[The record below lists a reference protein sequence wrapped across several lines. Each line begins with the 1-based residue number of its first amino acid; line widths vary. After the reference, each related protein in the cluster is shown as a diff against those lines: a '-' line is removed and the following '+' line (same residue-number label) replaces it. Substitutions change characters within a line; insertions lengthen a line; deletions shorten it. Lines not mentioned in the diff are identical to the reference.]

1 MNSVHVI
8 INIDKGINDFLYLDS
23 KKKTMNEDFLHY
35 VWKYQL
41 FSVHDLKTT
50 TNEDVSILKVG
61 IHNYNSGPDFLNAQ
75 LKIDDQLW
83 AGNVE
88 IHLKSSDWYVHHH
101 EIDENYD
108 AVILHVVWEDDA
120 TVFMKNN
127 KPLPVLVLKDFVLAS
142 ALHNYRNLFSTKQNW
157 ISCEKEISTVDD
169 FTLDNWK
176 ERLFFERLERKSI
189 EMNKVLLDNQ
199 NDFEAVLFQLLAKN
213 FGLKVN
219 GDVFFNL
226 ATSFD
231 FSTLRKVRFDET
243 QLAALLFGQAGFL
256 EEVVDSEYHQQLKTS
271 YNYLQHK
278 YNLEPIGKVQ
288 FSFFR
293 MRPPNFPTIRIAQL
307 IALYHCHQNLFSKMM
322 QIETLKEFY
331 NLFEIDVHPF
341 WKTHYTFETA
351 SKLSPKKLTKSFVDL
366 LLINTIIPLKFS
378 YQKSRGEV
386 NEMEFLKILKKIKPE
401 KNSIISRFDDIGV
414 QSKNAYETQSLLEL
428 KNNYCAKKRCLQC
441 AIGVRLLSEK

>member
-1 MNSVHVI
+1 
-8 INIDKGINDFLYLDS
+8 
-23 KKKTMNEDFLHY
+23 MNEDFLHY

-41 FSVHDLKTT
+41 FSVYDLKTS

-83 AGNVE
+83 VGNVE
-88 IHLKSSDWYVHHH
+88 IHLKSSDWYAHHH

-127 KPLPVLVLKDFVLAS
+127 KPLPVLVLKDFVFLS
-142 ALHNYRNLFSTKQNW
+142 ALNNYRNLFSAKQNW
-157 ISCEKEISTVDD
+157 IPCEKEINTVDN
-169 FTLDNWK
+169 FTIDNWK

-189 EMNKVLLDNQ
+189 EMNQVLLDNQ

-226 ATSFD
+226 ATSFN
-231 FSTLRKVRFDET
+231 FSVLKKVRFTES

-256 EEVVDSEYHQQLKTS
+256 EDVIEDEYHQQLKTAYS
-271 YNYLQHK
+271 YLQHK
-278 YNLEPIGKVQ
+278 YNLESIAKVQ

-307 IALYHCHQNLFSKMM
+307 IALYHLHQNLFSKMM
-322 QIETLKEFY
+322 QIETLKGFY
-331 NLFEIDVHPF
+331 ELFEIDINPF
-341 WKTHYTFETA
+341 WKSHYTFDKT
-351 SKLSPKKLTKSFVDL
+351 SKLSTKKLTKSFVDL
-366 LLINTIIPLKFS
+366 VLINTIIPLKFL
-378 YQKSRGEV
+378 YQKNRGEV
-386 NEMEFLKILKKIKPE
+386 NEMEFLAILKKIKSE
-401 KNSIISRFDDIGV
+401 KNSIISKFDDIGV
-414 QSKNAYETQSLLEL
+414 KSKNAYETQALLEL
-428 KNNYCAKKRCLQC
+428 KNNYCNKKLCLQC
-441 AIGVRLLSEK
+441 AIGIKLLR